1 MKHTQHPLK
10 TAARLI
16 ALAAILLFGAPGASA
31 QTPVTRIIGTG
42 TTGNAM
48 VPFLN
53 TQKTGWA
60 QTIYN
65 ASDVNLPTGA
75 TINTIA
81 FNCTAVQSG
90 FSAPTISIYMGHSP
104 NATSASN
111 TDWVPMSDLTLVYS
125 GLEAQPMSIGWSDIT
140 LTEPF
145 NYNGSDH
152 LVICIL
158 RNGTAA
164 ASNQRYA
171 YTAGSTG
178 SFMYKANVASHP
190 GSVSGTRTAPVAN
203 LRIQA
208 VANAGCFNPQAV
220 VASNI
225 TRTTADLTITAPAIG
240 TPVGYY
246 VEYMVSGDPSTKA
259 STTFS
264 STHGTLTGLRPSS
277 KYDISVRTLC
287 SATDTSSTDASTTLI
302 TDCAPYALPY
312 SDDFSSCHGYTSYN
326 PANELP
332 LCWDFPIISNTSTG
346 YPRIYINSYKNLQL
360 VSRNYLEAY
369 AIAPALHCQPNHSV
383 LTFNASLGV
392 NLDAYYG
399 YMVNPS
405 DVSTFIPLGR
415 IQNGEHR
422 IDLEETA
429 ESVPYGTRFAFRVL
443 STASTEGSL
452 VISNISV
459 DSSAPC
465 KRPIDFY
472 VDSTGLTS
480 TSVRLRW
487 SGEQHPGESYRL
499 RYVRFNATSDTVL
512 VAEGITTQDYAVNGL
527 MTGMQYFF
535 FVDKLCGGT
544 YTDFARRNIT
554 LPGYVSISSEDS
566 ERGYVVGLV
575 QGMPGYTTPFRAV
588 ANPHYSFVQWSDGI
602 TTNPRNFP
610 YGDAGNVTPYVAQ
623 FVPDS
628 HAISVNAIN
637 PLFGSVSDHTGR
649 HAYGS
654 VLPLTATPNAG
665 YKFIGWSDGTA
676 TPSYNYTVRRDAS
689 LVAYFCPEDQTMILG
704 TLNDPLLGTIT
715 TSPAGGVVTD
725 GQTVTI
731 TATVND
737 PDHYTFRWNP
747 EVGTASVSGN
757 TYTLTLTAGTQ
768 SMIVAGII
776 EPARFT
782 IQVTDL
788 DTTLGNVIGVGE
800 YEYGDDVT
808 LVAQST
814 RYSKFVQWRGDA
826 YTNAN
831 PLTVNVNGN
840 KTLRAVFVRDS
851 VTIRVEP
858 SYADRGTVA
867 ILGVAAGVDSIC
879 VAIGDSV
886 TFTTTALEHYTFHS
900 WSNGISTATQTVV
913 AAGTK
918 GTTRTYIA
926 YFNPDMHTISGLSA
940 DATMGSVDGSASY
953 GYGTV
958 AYLEAI
964 PAHGYMF
971 VRWDDGTTDN
981 PYRPAVTG
989 DKSYTAYF
997 APRPMTITAAP
1008 DDAAH
1013 GSASVSGNFIYRGIV
1028 TITAD
1033 TLPGWS
1039 FANWTNAQGTVVS
1052 TDRVH
1057 TFQATADSAFT
1068 ANYTQTLYHVTV
1080 TATTGLGV
1088 LNPAIDGDYHY
1099 GDVITTIA
1107 SPLDPTLYEFAYW
1120 SIDGSTLPTLNW
1132 TVTSSANIV
1141 AHFNQKG
1148 GFVVSLS
1155 ANHPEWGTVYSD
1167 KNSYAMDEMAVL
1179 TADPAEHYEFV
1190 GWNDGNTRNHRVMVM
1205 RGDSTLQALFAPKTY
1220 TVTALP
1226 ADPTKGYVD
1235 GSGRFPYDTT
1245 VTLTATPLAGQYVS
1259 GWNGANGT
1267 LPTVSIRVSSDTT
1280 ITALFATSDM
1290 PVSVT
1295 GNNVTTTGS
1304 GSYPYGST
1312 VTISATPDPNYQFVR
1327 WNDGNVINPR
1337 TIVVDS
1343 TANYVAFTAP
1353 LEYTISVVANDPNM
1367 GYVSGGGTRPFG
1379 SSAVRIE
1386 AVAYENCHFL
1396 RWDDGETAANRL
1408 VAYDANRTYTAIFAR
1423 DSFEVRL
1430 LAADAALGSVNTEV
1444 NGTYIYDSRVVL
1456 RATPNA
1462 GVAFTEWSD
1471 GVADNPR
1478 VLAVTANYLDLAA
1491 RFDSIVYSLDTAT
1504 NDNLMGHIV
1513 LSPAK
1518 ASYRHGELV
1527 TVSYVNH
1534 DDNLYRFVGWED
1546 ASTAAS
1552 RTLKVEGDLFVRAI
1566 FTEADKYSV
1575 SALTNSPALGTTLGS
1590 ATSVPNGSTHT
1601 LKARAAAH
1609 CHFLAWSDGVTDS
1622 VRTVT
1627 VSGSDVLLVATFA
1640 ADTHTVAF
1648 SAVSNG
1654 TLAGAGRYVYGSTA
1668 TLYATPA
1675 DHYHFVAWSD
1685 GVTANPRQYVAN
1697 ADTTLGATFEVDSVT
1712 INVVAP
1718 NAATVIGAGTYAY
1731 NSRVSLRV
1739 TPSVNYHFVNWTL
1752 NGVPVSTNVNLPAF
1766 FATENATYVA
1776 NFAIDSVN
1784 LTVNVNDRE
1793 FGYVNG
1799 AVMGQTVKMPY
1810 GSTVNLEAVALSHR
1824 TFGQW
1829 SNGESNASYSLT
1841 LTADTTLTAVFSVD
1855 SFTVNIVS
1863 ADLSMGSVNNAAVAS
1878 RKYAYGELV
1887 TLEATP
1893 EYGFEFLYW
1902 TPGNIAANPLNQQV
1916 VSNHIYTAHFVARQL
1931 NVYAQSAD
1939 QTMGTVSV
1947 TPSRNTYTYN
1957 ETITVTATPAAHH
1970 HFVQWSDGSTDA
1982 ERTFAVTQ
1990 DTLLTATFAID
2001 NVTLTLNANDAAM
2014 GTVTG
2019 AGVYDW
2025 NSAVT
2030 FYATASDGYHFLG
2043 WNDGNSD
2050 NPRQF
2055 TLTADTAFTALF
2067 AADTHYGTVAVV
2079 SVNNEWGTVSAS
2091 ASSVI
2096 IGSNVTITATPAEH
2110 YHFVQWSD
2118 GSTDAVRTFAVTK
2131 DTLLTATFA
2140 IDTFELTLA
2149 ANDYAMGTVF
2159 GAGVYDWNSTVTI
2172 YTTAN
2177 EGYHFVAWDDN
2188 VTDNPRQVVLTT
2200 DTLFTALFAADTH
2213 YGTVAVLSANNEWGT
2228 VSASAS
2234 SVIIGSN
2241 VTITATPAAHYHFV
2255 QWSDG
2260 STDAERTFAVTKD
2273 TLLTATFAIDTFEL
2287 TLAANDYAMGTVFGT
2302 GVYDWNSTVTIY
2314 TTANEGY
2321 HFVAWDDN
2329 VTDNPR
2335 QVVLTTDTLFTALFA
2350 ADSVP
2355 VVIPDSVMINAYA
2368 INGTVTGAGLY
2379 EVGEMVTL
2387 EAMPYDTTYRF
2398 TGWVKNGQP
2407 VDGEQTLVF
2416 AADSNA
2422 MYVALF
2428 EPVVMPVVVDSFT
2441 LTVLSADET
2450 MGTVS
2455 GSGRYEYRDLVSVS
2469 ATPATGYRFTGWSDG
2484 VQEASRLVYIT
2495 RDSILTA
2502 SFEIIRCT
2510 VSLAGNHTLLQG
2522 AGTYDY
2528 GTEVTVSA
2536 TPDYGYE
2543 FVRWIDA
2550 TGATVSTEASYTF
2563 TITSDVDLTAAVR
2576 GVTLNVTGEASP
2588 AAAGFINGLGTYR
2601 YGDTVTVTAQANE
2614 GFRFV
2619 EWTLPSGS
2627 HVSTAY
2633 YTFVI
2638 TENTHVVAN
2647 FVEVVG
2653 INDAD
2658 AAEVKV
2664 YTEGSRL
2671 HVLGAEGRQVRVFD
2685 AVGRQVVS
2693 RQAQSSDIEIDLPA
2707 AGVYMVQVGQM
2718 SAKRVVVMR

>member
-10 TAARLI
+10 TAARLLT
-16 ALAAILLFGAPGASA
+16 LAATLIFGALGASA
-31 QTPVTRIIGTG
+31 QTPVTKTIGTG
-42 TTGNAM
+42 TSGNAM
-48 VPFLN
+48 APFLN
-53 TQKTGWA
+53 NQVTGWT
-60 QTIYN
+60 QTIYK
-65 ASDVNLPTGA
+65 ADDVDLPTGA

-81 FNCTAVQSG
+81 FNCTSVQSG
-90 FSAPTISIYMGHSP
+90 FTAPTISIYMGHSTSP
-104 NATSASN
+104 VSASN

-125 GLEAQPMSIGWSDIT
+125 GLEAQPMSTGWGDID
-140 LTEPF
+140 LTTPF
-145 NYNGSDH
+145 DYNGTDH

-158 RNGTAA
+158 RSGTAN

-171 YTAGSTG
+171 YTTSTAGS
-178 SFMYKANVASHP
+178 FQYKASVSGHP
-190 GSVSGTRTAPVAN
+190 GSERGTRTALVAN
-203 LRIQA
+203 LRIKA
-208 VANAGCFNPQAV
+208 LANAGCFNPQAV
-220 VASNI
+220 AASNV

-264 STHGTLTGLRPSS
+264 STRGTLTGLRPSS
-277 KYDISVRTLC
+277 KYDIRVRSIC
-287 SATDTSSTDASTTLI
+287 GAADTSSSDAATTLI
-302 TDCAPYALPY
+302 TECAPYDLPY
-312 SDDFSSCHGYTSYN
+312 SEDFSSCQGYSSYN

-332 LCWDFPIISNTSTG
+332 LCWDFPAISTTTTG
-346 YPRIYINSYKNLQL
+346 YPRIFVNAYNNLRL
-360 VSRNYLEAY
+360 ASRNGVAAY
-369 AIAPALHCQPNHSV
+369 AVLPAINCQPDHSV
-383 LTFNASLGV
+383 LVFNASVGI
-392 NLDAYYG
+392 NMEAHYG
-399 YMVNPS
+399 YMANPA
-405 DVSTFIPLGR
+405 DVSTFVPIGR
-415 IQNGEHR
+415 IQSTGEHR
-422 IDLEETA
+422 IDFEETA
-429 ESVPYGTRFAFRVL
+429 ESVPYGARFAFRAI
-443 STASTEGSL
+443 STASTESALSL
-452 VISNISV
+452 SSV
-459 DSSAPC
+459 GVVAGEIC

-472 VDSTGLTS
+472 VDSTNLTA
-480 TSVRLRW
+480 TSVRLYW
-487 SGEQHPGESYRL
+487 SGDQRPGETYRL
-499 RYVRFNATSDTVL
+499 RYVRYNATSDTVL
-512 VAEGITTQDYAVNGL
+512 VAEGITAQDYTVSGL
-527 MTGMQYFF
+527 MTGLQYYF
-535 FVDKLCGGT
+535 FVDKLCGGS
-544 YTDFARRNIT
+544 YTDFAQRNLT

-575 QGMPGYTTPFRAV
+575 QGMPGSTTPFRAV

-610 YGDAGNVTPYVAQ
+610 YGNAGNVTPYMAQ

-715 TSPAGGVVTD
+715 TSPAGGVVTG

-851 VTIRVEP
+851 VTIQVEP
-858 SYADRGTVA
+858 SYVDRGTVA
-867 ILGVAAGVDSIC
+867 IVGAAPGVNSIRVAVGDSIT
-879 VAIGDSV
+879 I
-886 TFTTTALEHYTFHS
+886 TTTALEHYSFHS
-900 WSNGISTATQTVV
+900 WSNGIYTATQTIV
-913 AAGTK
+913 ASGANGTS
-918 GTTRTYIA
+918 RTYTA
-926 YFNPDMHTISGLSA
+926 YFQPDMHTISGLSA

-971 VRWDDGTTDN
+971 VRWDNGTTDN

-997 APRPMTITAAP
+997 APMPLTITAAP

-1013 GSASVSGNFIYRGIV
+1013 GSASVSGNLIYRGIV
-1028 TITAD
+1028 TLTAD

-1039 FANWTNAQGTVVS
+1039 FANWTNAEGTVVS
-1052 TDRVH
+1052 TDRIH

-1080 TATTGLGV
+1080 TATPGMGV
-1088 LNPAIDGDYHY
+1088 LTPAIDGDYHY

-1107 SPLDPTLYEFAYW
+1107 SPVDPTRYEFAYW
-1120 SIDGSTLPTLNW
+1120 SIDGSTFPTLNW

-1155 ANHPEWGTVYSD
+1155 ANHPGWGTVYSD
-1167 KNSYAMDEMAVL
+1167 KPSYNMDEMAVL

-1259 GWNGANGT
+1259 GWNGASGT
-1267 LPTVSIRVSSDTT
+1267 LPTVSIRVSSDTN

-1295 GNNVTTTGS
+1295 GNNATTTGS

-1312 VTISATPDPNYQFVR
+1312 VTISATPDANYSFVR

-1386 AVAYENCHFL
+1386 AVAYENCHFV

-1408 VAYDANRTYTAIFAR
+1408 VAYDGNRTYTAIFAR

-1456 RATPNA
+1456 RATANA

-1491 RFDSIVYSLDTAT
+1491 RFDSLAYSLDTAT

-1552 RTLKVEGDLFVRAI
+1552 RILKVEGDLFVRAI

-1590 ATSVPNGSTHT
+1590 ATNVPNGSTHT
-1601 LKARAAAH
+1601 LTARAAAH

-1712 INVVAP
+1712 IKVVAP

-1841 LTADTTLTAVFSVD
+1841 LTADTTLTAIFTVD

-1939 QTMGTVSV
+1939 ETMGTVTVS
-1947 TPSRNTYTYN
+1947 PSRNTYTYN

-1990 DTLLTATFAID
+1990 
-2001 NVTLTLNANDAAM
+2001 
-2014 GTVTG
+2014 
-2019 AGVYDW
+2019 
-2025 NSAVT
+2025 
-2030 FYATASDGYHFLG
+2030 
-2043 WNDGNSD
+2043 
-2050 NPRQF
+2050 
-2055 TLTADTAFTALF
+2055 
-2067 AADTHYGTVAVV
+2067 
-2079 SVNNEWGTVSAS
+2079 
-2091 ASSVI
+2091 
-2096 IGSNVTITATPAEH
+2096 
-2110 YHFVQWSD
+2110 
-2118 GSTDAVRTFAVTK
+2118 

-2213 YGTVAVLSANNEWGT
+2213 YATVAVVSVNTEWGT

-2234 SVIIGSN
+2234 EVIIGSN

-2260 STDAERTFAVTKD
+2260 STDAERTFAVTQD

-2287 TLAANDYAMGTVFGT
+2287 TLAANDYAMGTVFGA

-2321 HFVAWDDN
+2321 HFVAWDDD

-2355 VVIPDSVMINAYA
+2355 VVIPDSVMINAYAVNGTVTGAGLYEVGEEVTLVATANSGYIFSTWVKNGAAIDGTETLVFTADSAASFVAIFIADTTTVVTPDSVMINAYA

-2428 EPVVMPVVVDSFT
+2428 ESVVMPVVVDSFT